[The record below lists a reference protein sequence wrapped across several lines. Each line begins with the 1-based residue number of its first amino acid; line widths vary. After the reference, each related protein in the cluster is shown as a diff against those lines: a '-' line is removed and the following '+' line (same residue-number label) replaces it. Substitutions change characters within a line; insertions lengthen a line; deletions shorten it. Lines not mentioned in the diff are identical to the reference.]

1 MIRKSGSYRTE
12 VRENMRG
19 GSGSVKIEHFW
30 EPGKEML
37 GHNRMAA
44 RLTLPPGA
52 SIGFHNHDNEDEIF
66 VIVKGQAEADDN
78 GTLSILNAGDTLLTG
93 NGAGHSIR
101 NVGEGD
107 LELVAVISTY

>member
-52 SIGFHNHDNEDEIF
+52 SIGFHNHENEDEIF

-101 NVGEGD
+101 NIGEED

>member
-1 MIRKSGSYRTE
+1 MIRKNGSYRTE

-52 SIGFHNHDNEDEIF
+52 SIGFHNHENEDEIF

-101 NVGEGD
+101 NIGEED

>member
-1 MIRKSGSYRTE
+1 MTVEEERKLYE
-12 VRENMRG
+12 KYKKEIHWEN
-19 GSGSVKIEHFW
+19 
-30 EPGKEML
+30 
-37 GHNRMAA
+37 
-44 RLTLPPGA
+44 
-52 SIGFHNHDNEDEIF
+52 NHENEDEIF

-101 NVGEGD
+101 NIGEED

>member
-52 SIGFHNHDNEDEIF
+52 SIGFHNHENEDEIF

-101 NVGEGD
+101 NIGAED

>member
-1 MIRKSGSYRTE
+1 MIRKNGSYRTE

-19 GSGSVKIEHFW
+19 GNGSVKIEHFW
-30 EPGKEML
+30 EPEKEML
-37 GHNRMAA
+37 SHNRMAA

-52 SIGFHNHDNEDEIF
+52 SIGFHNHENEDEIF

-78 GTLSILNAGDTLLTG
+78 GTLSVLNAGDTLLTG
-93 NGAGHSIR
+93 NGGGHSIR
-101 NVGEGD
+101 NIGESD

>member
-101 NVGEGD
+101 NVGEGE

>member
-52 SIGFHNHDNEDEIF
+52 SIGFHNHENEDEIF

>member
-1 MIRKSGSYRTE
+1 MIRKAGNGRTE
-12 VRENMRG
+12 LRENMRG
-19 GSGSVKIEHFW
+19 GNGTVKIEHLW
-30 EPGKEML
+30 EPGSEML

-44 RLTLPPGA
+44 RLTLPPGG
-52 SIGFHNHDNEDEIF
+52 SIGFHNHEKEDEIF

-78 GTLSILNAGDTLLTG
+78 GKISLLNAGDTLLTG

-107 LELVAVISTY
+107 LELIAIISTY

>member
-1 MIRKSGSYRTE
+1 
-12 VRENMRG
+12 
-19 GSGSVKIEHFW
+19 
-30 EPGKEML
+30 
-37 GHNRMAA
+37 MAA

-52 SIGFHNHDNEDEIF
+52 SIGFHNHENEDEIF

-78 GTLSILNAGDTLLTG
+78 GTLSVLNAGDTLLTG

-101 NVGEGD
+101 NIGEGD